1 MYRFNE
7 GEKQM
12 LNKKITE
19 ITPMVDILKNVNRTI
34 QIAPEDEEIKDNPY
48 EVARILMKELNGM
61 QNAYRSAIKEV
72 QTKLDILNDEF
83 QSTHER
89 NPIHM
94 IQSRVKSPKSI
105 VEKLNRKGYELSVES
120 ARENLDDI
128 AGIRVICPY
137 IEDIYTVKSLLKA
150 QDDIEIIRE
159 TDYIKKPKPN
169 GYRSLHLILKVPVF
183 FSDHKA
189 LVKVEVQIRTIAMDF
204 WASLEHQLRYKAVDT
219 VNIPES
225 VAKELKECADTIAE
239 TDIRMQ
245 NIHNQV
251 IG

>member
-1 MYRFNE
+1 
-7 GEKQM
+7 M

-19 ITPMVDILKNVNRTI
+19 KTPMVDILKSIDGQVPFDGKEEENTDLYKIAQRLI
-34 QIAPEDEEIKDNPY
+34 Q
-48 EVARILMKELNGM
+48 ELYGM
-61 QNAYRSAIKEV
+61 QNAYKAAIKEV
-72 QTKLDILNDEF
+72 KTKLDILNDEF
-83 QSTHER
+83 QTTHER
-89 NPIHM
+89 NPIHT
-94 IQSRVKSPKSI
+94 IQSRVKSPKSV
-105 VEKLNRKGYELSVES
+105 VEKLNRKGYELSVAS
-120 ARENLDDI
+120 ACDNLDDI

-137 IEDIYTVKSLLKA
+137 IEDIYTVKNLLKA
-150 QDDIEIIRE
+150 QDDIEIIRQ
-159 TDYIKKPKPN
+159 TDYIENPKPN

-225 VAKELKECADTIAE
+225 VSRELKECADTIAE
-239 TDIRMQ
+239 TDLRMQ